1 MVDNS
6 MVADPIALQQQLF
19 VKFCIRPYM
28 THVSK
33 PTIEIKHVAKILE
46 HGDVTRRSP
55 LHIK

>member
-1 MVDNS
+1 
-6 MVADPIALQQQLF
+6 
-19 VKFCIRPYM
+19 M